1 MINLMYLV
9 LTALLALNVS
19 AEILNAF
26 KTVERSLAT
35 TNNTIFA
42 STGTIMESFVEL
54 KSDPKTA
61 AKAAEWEPKAQRAI
75 QLTKDMNA
83 YIEGLKAQILKEAGF
98 NPTKENEF
106 DSTFKE
112 DNQDVATRIMVEQ
125 GKGKELRAK
134 LEQYKAAMIA
144 IDPSL
149 KKDVE
154 TYLKQ
159 IDLSVPVTKNKA
171 NDTWEAVY
179 FRMVPT
185 VAATT
190 MLTKFQNDIRTSE
203 NRVVAR
209 FHQMVGEVK
218 IRFNQFAT
226 IKGQNSNYLMPGQE
240 LAITAGVGAFSSD
253 AAPTITI
260 GGRVIPVNEKGIAEF
275 KTVVNSMG
283 QGSIPIRYEWTDQE
297 GNRKTFEDKITYEVG
312 QSNAAISLPDMNVL
326 YIGIDNKVIISGG
339 GVGAEKIRPSI
350 SGGGG
355 SIIGSNGNYVVRV
368 NSVTDQCIIT
378 ASTTEGKTLGSLSFR
393 VRTIP
398 RATATVGGYESG
410 ASVNKGAFSAQAG
423 VAAGIKDFPLNLSYK
438 VTSFQVV
445 ADDAET
451 GDVAVIDC
459 QGNTWNDR
467 ARRAISRLQPGDI
480 ITIENIRC
488 LGPDGRTTTLPSLL
502 YNIK

>member
-1 MINLMYLV
+1 
-9 LTALLALNVS
+9 ALLALNVS

-26 KTVERSLAT
+26 KTVERSLTT
-35 TNNTIFA
+35 TNNTISA
-42 STGTIMESFVEL
+42 STGTIMESFLEL

-61 AKAAEWEPKAQRAI
+61 AKAAEWEPKAQRAL

-83 YIEGLKAQILKEAGF
+83 YIEGLKAQIMKEAGF

-134 LEQYKAAMIA
+134 LEQYKNAMIA
-144 IDPSL
+144 IEPSL
-149 KKDVE
+149 RKDVE

-159 IDLSVPVTKNKA
+159 IDLSVPRTSNKA

-203 NRVVAR
+203 NRVIAR

-218 IRFNQFAT
+218 VRFNQFAT

-240 LAITAGVGAFSSD
+240 LAITAGVGAFSTD

-355 SIIGSNGNYVVRV
+355 SISGSNGNYVVRV

-378 ASTTEGKTLGSLSFR
+378 ASTTEGKMLGSLSFR

-445 ADDAET
+445 ADDPET

-467 ARRAISRLQPGDI
+467 AKRAIARLQPGDI